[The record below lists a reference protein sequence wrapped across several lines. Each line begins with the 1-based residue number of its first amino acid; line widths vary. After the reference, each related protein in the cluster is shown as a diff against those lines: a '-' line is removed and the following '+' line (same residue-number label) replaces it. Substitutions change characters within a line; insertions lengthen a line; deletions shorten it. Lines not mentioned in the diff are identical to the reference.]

1 MSLMSLNQYKNKAI
15 IIWLMIMC
23 MLISS
28 CSSDISGH
36 HENFQPSPE
45 PVNTFVSV
53 SESKDVKLPDA
64 LLVNRKAVTDIELEV
79 KTVRHGLKVGA
90 EHNIEYKIAQINGLN
105 DFVKLDNE
113 HNINESCISSSGN
126 FIAFSGGCTL
136 HLEVDPQEKG
146 LQVID
151 LDIILENG
159 QTVNYKKE
167 VHVVDANSPKL
178 ATAPLVNSL
187 DSLDNNIYFTDKK
200 YLSLYNPLR
209 TSLNN
214 VAFYLEGE
222 TKPILKLRSVASGD
236 AHTLGQ
242 YQLSEKLSKAIKS
255 NPNLKGTIVAS
266 NVADPINYSYIDQS
280 KALAYID
287 NLLITEPNNLGDGD
301 VYKMSLDI
309 SKDLEIVNVDFLYN
323 DSSSNNNITDD
334 IYWVNKNTLF
344 KVGKTLEANGQS
356 ALEFNITSK
365 AYGLGEVRLTLKDAS
380 IENSK
385 PFTINGY
392 IQIAPVT
399 ISSDV
404 DSLVL
409 AEISDEPYQISIKNT
424 SNFDWVGITENTFNL
439 GELASHAYVKH
450 ERVSGDQKLCST
462 LEDATLKAGE
472 ACQLNIQYSPDLDSL
487 TSGIYNITLKKGNTN
502 LSKDITLPVKLV
514 DSYNQ
519 AFLFKPK
526 RIAHN
531 KYELQVYNKK
541 DHNVQVTLNLENIK
555 LDLNNIE
562 PVTSISNGEN
572 NEVTLGIPSGLHK
585 VYFSKNDKVSQANL
599 KYTIATAEN
608 LEDEANSI
616 NSRTVVESTAEYF
629 ILSSESLAYVDNNTV
644 LSTVA
649 SQSDELK
656 SLPQVSEF
664 NIADTFKHVNAIH
677 AVTNDYN
684 GVLYVATDIKGLI
697 YKVDQNNAKAE
708 QFIYIPSNDYI
719 QHMAVDNDNKFLI
732 VVSFDPVRNI
742 NSLYDINLETYETKL
757 VKNFTGSVNR
767 IREFNDLFYIIGGNL
782 TQVDSHNKKESIAS
796 EVMIYN
802 PNKNHLDLVNLS
814 DSLGIVFDIA
824 LVNDTFYLATLT
836 SNGSGLFKTNNP
848 QNQTQI
854 EQVPLNNSQFIKN
867 NGYINRLE
875 VSPDNA
881 LYGVGKLD
889 NAFILARLKEGQ
901 LQTKTVPNR
910 IRSFTA
916 SKDALYY
923 SFSQSNDSKSSNLEN
938 YISRWSDN
946 DENNK
951 NIDQNYKLP
960 TKTLVSKLWTQ
971 TSEDISS
978 NNFFVRLDSSYTV
991 TEGETLTITPKLITS
1006 DGVDISGVSY
1016 KWNISNALSYQ
1027 YGEGGSITIT
1037 APNILSNQEYSLEL
1051 LVDLSNSTQKI
1062 NTILK
1067 VEVDKDSKATLTIT
1081 GNDSVT
1087 EGEEITLTATAS
1099 GLVDGRTMKSDAYS
1113 WDYNKSHF
1121 DLVSG
1126 SNSDTLKLT
1135 AKTGIAS
1142 TTTSSITVEG
1152 VDSANVATETSQAKS
1167 VSIEVDTASK

>member
-1 MSLMSLNQYKNKAI
+1 MSLMSLNRYKNKAI
-15 IIWLMIMC
+15 IIWLMVVC
-23 MLISS
+23 MLVSS
-28 CSSDISGH
+28 CSSDIGGH
-36 HENFQPSPE
+36 HENFE
-45 PVNTFVSV
+45 PVEEPINTFVSA
-53 SESKDVKLPDA
+53 SESKDVTLPSA
-64 LLVNRKAVTDIELEV
+64 LVVDRKAVTDIELEV
-79 KTVRHGLKVGA
+79 KTLRHGLKVGA
-90 EHNIEYKIAQINGLN
+90 EYSNEYKIAQINGLN

-113 HNINESCISSSGN
+113 HNINESCISDSGK
-126 FIAFSGGCTL
+126 FVAFSDRCTL
-136 HLEVDPQEKG
+136 HLEVNPQEKG
-146 LQVID
+146 LQIVD

-178 ATAPLVNSL
+178 ATTPLVNSL

-214 VAFYLEGE
+214 VAFYLEGD
-222 TKPILKLRSVASGD
+222 TKPIFKLRTVASD
-236 AHTLGQ
+236 NVHISSQ
-242 YQLSEKLSKAIKS
+242 YKLSEKLSKAIKS

-301 VYKMSLDI
+301 LYEMSLDI

-323 DSSSNNNITDD
+323 DSISNNNITDD

-344 KVGKTLEANGQS
+344 KVGQVLTANNQNTLK
-356 ALEFNITSK
+356 FNITSK
-365 AYGLGEVRLTLKDAS
+365 AYGLGEVRLTLKDPS
-380 IENSK
+380 IEGSK

-409 AEISDEPYQISIKNT
+409 AEVSKPYQISIKNT

-439 GELASHAYVKH
+439 GELASHAYIKH

-487 TSGIYNITLKKGNTN
+487 TSGIYNITLNKGNTN
-502 LSKDITLPVKLV
+502 LNKNTTLSVKLV
-514 DSYNQ
+514 DSYHQ

-541 DHNVQVTLNLENIK
+541 DHNVQVILNLENIK

-585 VYFSKNDKVSQANL
+585 VYFSKNDKVSQANI
-599 KYTIATAEN
+599 KYTIATAES
-608 LEDEANSI
+608 LEDEASSI
-616 NSRTVVESTAEYF
+616 NSRTIVESTAEYF
-629 ILSSESLAYVDNNTV
+629 ILSSESLAYVNNNTV

-649 SQSDELK
+649 FQSDELK

-664 NIADTFKHVNAIH
+664 NIADTFEHVNAIH

-684 GVLYVATDIKGLI
+684 GVLYVATDVKGLI
-697 YKVDQNNAKAE
+697 YKVDQNKAKAE

-782 TQVDSHNKKESIAS
+782 TQVDSHNKKESSAS

-802 PNKNHLDLVNLS
+802 PNENHLDLVNLS

-881 LYGVGKLD
+881 LYGVGQLD
-889 NAFILARLKEGQ
+889 NAFIVARLKEGE

-946 DENNK
+946 DKNNK

-971 TSEDISS
+971 TSENISS

-991 TEGETLTITPKLITS
+991 TEGETLTIIPKLITS
-1006 DGVDISGVSY
+1006 DDVDISGVSY
-1016 KWNISNALSYQ
+1016 SWNTGGLNYQQVGNGVVKVHAPVLSVSEKEYPISLVVDLLGNEQIVSSVVRVEADITKQ
-1027 YGEGGSITIT
+1027 GKFSITG
-1037 APNILSNQEYSLEL
+1037 A
-1051 LVDLSNSTQKI
+1051 
-1062 NTILK
+1062 
-1067 VEVDKDSKATLTIT
+1067 
-1081 GNDSVT
+1081 DSVE
-1087 EGEEITLTATAS
+1087 EGKEIILTAVAS
-1099 GLVDGRTMKSDAYS
+1099 DLVGDREVSTYS
-1113 WDYNKSHF
+1113 WSYDENHF
-1121 DLVSG
+1121 KAG
-1126 SNSDTLKLT
+1126 
-1135 AKTGIAS
+1135 
-1142 TTTSSITVEG
+1142 
-1152 VDSANVATETSQAKS
+1152 AT
-1167 VSIEVDTASK
+1167 